1 MKTLL
6 GNVTVYHDTEDRGW
20 FIHYWNNYTA
30 AVFGNWISKHSKLGS
45 KIVQIIGNRIIDRAE
60 REHLVVD
67 ADFDELIK
75 DFQKYC

>member
-20 FIHYWNNYTA
+20 FIHYTNNYAA

-60 REHLVVD
+60 RENSVVD
-67 ADFDELIK
+67 ADFDELVK

>member
-20 FIHYWNNYTA
+20 FIHYTNNYAA